1 MSEPQLLTATWGRDY
16 CVLIP
21 VHLFYILGMKLDYI
35 SQPPCVWLNSSQQK
49 VGSDICLLQAWPIKT
64 SQRVPSTSSL
74 FLWVLTGE
82 KPPAE
87 NSEAPVMGRR
97 ESEGSGKGQK
107 ESGSL
112 SHCVEHNLSP
122 SPKSAGLYV
131 SDKSVSIV
139 LSPGTLVTAVACPDR
154 YMIPICLL
162 NHPSG
167 LSL

>member
-1 MSEPQLLTATWGRDY
+1 MPEPQLLTATWGRDY

-21 VHLFYILGMKLDYI
+21 IHLFYVLGMKLNYI
-35 SQPPCVWLNSSQQK
+35 SQPPCVWLSSSQQT
-49 VGSDICLLQAWPIKT
+49 VGSDIYLLQAWPIKT
-64 SQRVPSTSSL
+64 SQRVPSTFSL
-74 FLWVLTGE
+74 FLSVLTGE

-87 NSEAPVMGRR
+87 NSKAPVTGRR
-97 ESEGSGKGQK
+97 ESEGSGRGQK
-107 ESGSL
+107 ESRSL

-122 SPKSAGLYV
+122 SQNSVGFYV
-131 SDKSVSIV
+131 SDKSVSIA

-154 YMIPICLL
+154 YMTPICLL

>member
-1 MSEPQLLTATWGRDY
+1 MPEPQLLTATWGRDY

-21 VHLFYILGMKLDYI
+21 VHLFYVLDMKLNYI
-35 SQPPCVWLNSSQQK
+35 SQPPCVWLGSSQQK

-64 SQRVPSTSSL
+64 SQRVPSTFPL
-74 FLWVLTGE
+74 FPWVLTNE

-87 NSEAPVMGRR
+87 NSKAPVMGRR

-122 SPKSAGLYV
+122 SPKSVGFYV
-131 SDKSVSIV
+131 SDKSVSIA

-154 YMIPICLL
+154 LHDTNLPAE
-162 NHPSG
+162 S
-167 LSL
+167 SLWP

>member
-1 MSEPQLLTATWGRDY
+1 MPEPQLLTATWGRDY

-21 VHLFYILGMKLDYI
+21 VHLFYILGMKLNYI

-87 NSEAPVMGRR
+87 NSKAPVMGR
-97 ESEGSGKGQK
+97 K
-107 ESGSL
+107 ESKEAGKDRKSL
-112 SHCVEHNLSP
+112 GPWVTVWNTTSLHAQNQL
-122 SPKSAGLYV
+122 
-131 SDKSVSIV
+131 DFMSVINKF
-139 LSPGTLVTAVACPDR
+139 
-154 YMIPICLL
+154 LL
-162 NHPSG
+162 C
-167 LSL
+167 